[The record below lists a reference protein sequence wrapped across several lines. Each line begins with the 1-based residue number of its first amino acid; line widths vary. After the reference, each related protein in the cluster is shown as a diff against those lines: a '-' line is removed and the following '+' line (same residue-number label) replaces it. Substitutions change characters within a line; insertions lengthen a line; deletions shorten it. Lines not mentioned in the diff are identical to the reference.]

1 MNLLYWL
8 FKCKNT
14 MPWEAYEHIRRPGF
28 RDLTWALASHECDG
42 WAQK

>member
-14 MPWEAYEHIRRPGF
+14 MPWEAYEYVRLPGF
-28 RDLTWALASHECDG
+28 RDLTYALASHECEG